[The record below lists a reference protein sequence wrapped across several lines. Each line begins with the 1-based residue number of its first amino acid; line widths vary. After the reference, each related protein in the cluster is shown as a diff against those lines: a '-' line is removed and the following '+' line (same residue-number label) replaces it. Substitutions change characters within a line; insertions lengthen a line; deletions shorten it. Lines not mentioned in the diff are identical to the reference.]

1 MPTFSAAQVVAQPSQ
16 AAALS
21 TPARFTAAQT
31 VPAPAQAARLEVEVL
46 PDAHLSA
53 EQQVPQPTQRARLVL
68 ATWRGPAE
76 PRPPGV
82 AGDAAAPPCRSGHRP
97 QRAS

>member
-1 MPTFSAAQVVAQPSQ
+1 MPTFSANQTRPGPAQ
-16 AAALS
+16 AAAL
-21 TPARFTAAQT
+21 
-31 VPAPAQAARLEVEVL
+31 VLEDF

-53 EQQVPQPTQRARLVL
+53 AQAVPAPAQRARLVL

-82 AGDAAAPPCRSGHRP
+82 PATPRP
-97 QRAS
+97 L